1 MVIEVNRVKIY
12 DTIFTGLIAF
22 FNSEKNEDYMLIARQ
37 IYSYFQ
43 KNKKIPFKFYLRE
56 KFIYEEKYKKIF
68 ILTTKM

>member
-1 MVIEVNRVKIY
+1 MVNRVKIY

-22 FNSEKNEDYMLIARQ
+22 FNSEKNEDYMLLARQ

-56 KFIYEEKYKKIF
+56 KFIYEEKYKKF
-68 ILTTKM
+68 LF

>member
-1 MVIEVNRVKIY
+1 MVNRVKIY

-22 FNSEKNEDYMLIARQ
+22 FNSEKNEDYMLLARQ

-56 KFIYEEKYKKIF
+56 KFVYEEKYKKIF
-68 ILTTKM
+68 ILIMKM

>member
-1 MVIEVNRVKIY
+1 MVSRVKIY

-22 FNSEKNEDYMLIARQ
+22 FNSEKNEDYMLLAKQ

-68 ILTTKM
+68 ILIMKM

>member
-1 MVIEVNRVKIY
+1 MVKIY

-22 FNSEKNEDYMLIARQ
+22 FNSEKNEDYMLLARQ

-68 ILTTKM
+68 ILIMKM

>member
-1 MVIEVNRVKIY
+1 MVNRVKIY

-22 FNSEKNEDYMLIARQ
+22 FNSEKNEDYMLLARQ

-56 KFIYEEKYKKIF
+56 KFIYEEKNKIIF
-68 ILTTKM
+68 ILIMKK

>member
-1 MVIEVNRVKIY
+1 MVNRVKIY

-22 FNSEKNEDYMLIARQ
+22 FNSEKNEDYMLLAKQ

-68 ILTTKM
+68 ILIMKM

>member
-1 MVIEVNRVKIY
+1 MVNRVKIY

-22 FNSEKNEDYMLIARQ
+22 FNSEKNEDYILLARQ

-68 ILTTKM
+68 ILIMKM

>member
-1 MVIEVNRVKIY
+1 MKIY

-22 FNSEKNEDYMLIARQ
+22 FNSEKNEDYMLLARQ

-68 ILTTKM
+68 ILIMKM

>member
-1 MVIEVNRVKIY
+1 MVNRVKIY

-22 FNSEKNEDYMLIARQ
+22 FNSEKNEDYMLLARQ

-68 ILTTKM
+68 ILIMKM

>member
-1 MVIEVNRVKIY
+1 MVNRVKIY

-22 FNSEKNEDYMLIARQ
+22 FNSEKNEDYMLLDRQ

-68 ILTTKM
+68 ILIMKM

>member
-1 MVIEVNRVKIY
+1 MVNRVKIY

-22 FNSEKNEDYMLIARQ
+22 FNSEKNEDYMLLARQ

-56 KFIYEEKYKKIF
+56 KFIYEGKYKKIF
-68 ILTTKM
+68 ILIMKM